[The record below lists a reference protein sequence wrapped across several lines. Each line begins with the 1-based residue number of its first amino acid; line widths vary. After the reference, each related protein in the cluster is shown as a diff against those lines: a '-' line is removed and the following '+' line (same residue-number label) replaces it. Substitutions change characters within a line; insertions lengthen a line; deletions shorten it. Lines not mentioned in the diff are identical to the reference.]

1 MAEGAGDRGGVDP
14 GVIAAGR
21 QAGVSEAQLKKLE
34 ALVAKP
40 NAMTD
45 QPRARLGR
53 RGVLSESEDEEEA
66 GEVAGGD
73 DGVAAG
79 DGAPVEQAVIQLTK
93 LVSQLSKQ
101 RTRPKGI
108 EGIFEKQVL
117 MRDLPLVQAAV
128 EAKLWLTRS

>member
-1 MAEGAGDRGGVDP
+1 MRNVAEGAGDRGGDP

-79 DGAPVEQAVIQLTK
+79 DGAPVEQAGTK

-128 EAKLWLTRS
+128 QAKLWLTRS